1 MTKRRSYRRLVGCV
15 LAAAAGLTVAPEA
28 AVASDRAWTNVGTV
42 GVVDDAN
49 QAQVI
54 LDVSRARLAAG
65 VVSATVRYNVTAT
78 EGLFVGPTKR
88 LTVRF
93 YKPDNFTA
101 VTARLWSDDIATGAH
116 TALMFFDSALFAP
129 MAGAT
134 QAQSVAMNLPN
145 DFDFGKKVYWIE
157 VGLFRS
163 TGAGGALFGDPRIE
177 LLQIDTQ

>member
-1 MTKRRSYRRLVGCV
+1 MRGRRTNRRLMVWV
-15 LAAAAGLTVAPEA
+15 VAAATGFG
-28 AVASDRAWTNVGTV
+28 AVPTAFASDRAWTNVGTV

-49 QAQVI
+49 QAQVM

-65 VVSATVRYNVTAT
+65 VLSATVRYNVTAT

-88 LTVRF
+88 LTLRF

-101 VTARLWSDDIATGAH
+101 VTARLWSDEIATGAH
-116 TALMFFDSALFAP
+116 SALMFFDSAPFAP
-129 MAGAT
+129 LAGAT
-134 QAQSVAMNLPN
+134 QSQTVSMNLPN
-145 DFDFGKKVYWIE
+145 DFDFGRKVYWIE

-163 TGAGGALFGDPRIE
+163 TGPNGQLLGDPRIE